1 MFLKKIEI
9 KGFKSFAQKTTI
21 SFESPLTAI
30 VGPNGSGKSNIV
42 DAVRWVLGEQSA
54 KTLRGSR
61 MSDIIFA
68 GSEDKKALNKA
79 SVTLYL
85 NNKDRVLDIDKDEV
99 RIGRKVNN
107 EGESDYLLNGSVC
120 RLKDIKDLILDTGL
134 GNDTYSIIGQGK
146 IDSIINSRPEK
157 LRELFEEAAGISKH
171 KVRKEEAERRLE
183 KTNKNLNRVEDL
195 ISELEKQVKS
205 MKNSAEKAEKYKRIY
220 NELKE
225 IETTYLMNRWN
236 ENREKLSN
244 NKKERTDIEKRIK
257 IKEKEKNR
265 ISNTVQNKREV
276 VENIQNDYEEKRETF
291 HKMKAKI
298 EEINNNLKILDERK
312 RNLKREKNNQKKR
325 IENLNHELDELEN
338 KKYEIKDKIKKIE
351 RNYNKI
357 EKEVES
363 KKELFNK
370 RKNIVENK
378 KEKINKLRNNLLD
391 ENGELRNLDR
401 ENEKLKEKI
410 KSTENK
416 IIEMKEEKRSLTEEL
431 NKLKN
436 KVNKLSNKKDN
447 ILDKLEKKNI
457 LIEKRKKEKEEISE
471 KLDELTEDYNDKKN
485 EISSKNSKLEFLEDM
500 ENNYNGYYQGVKNI
514 LKEKNNFK
522 GIRGVIADLIDTNKK
537 YEKAIETSLGAKLQN
552 IVVSNDKIAKKCIK
566 FLKKNKKGRATFLP
580 LNMVK
585 GNKYYLDEKIRKMTG
600 FLGLASELISY
611 DSDLKNVME
620 NLLGRVIIANNMD
633 NAVEISKEMNSKIK
647 IVTLSGNIVFPGGAM
662 SGGSSSN
669 NKNNLLGRS
678 RKIDKLKKEVNK
690 LKEEIEKISERGIKL
705 KDKYKNIK
713 EKIQDEKNN
722 YHEIELKLNDIKSE
736 ITATQEYQVRLENQ
750 KENLNKKIKSSKKMT
765 QKLKTEKSDIKDKL
779 KLVNEGNYKK
789 QDLIK
794 DEEKELKIEEEKL
807 EDIRNILTDKKVNLA
822 EIKQNKEAIT
832 NEKEDITKRIEKTI
846 NKKSESETRIKEIK
860 NKLEELKNKKNNLEN
875 DNIEFTKKAD
885 KLKNKYKNLEDKLKK
900 ERKALK
906 DYEEKLESIQ
916 QKLSKSKD
924 KSHKLELQITKL
936 NNKLDRI
943 KERLNEEYDI
953 SVKEELDY
961 NLDSKKLKNAKEKI
975 SELKRTLKKLEPV
988 NLGAVEEYEEL
999 KDRLEYL
1006 RDQSEDLRKAKK
1018 SIVEVITDIEETMGE
1033 LFHKTFLEV
1042 KERFENIFQKL
1053 FGGGFAELILVNK
1066 DDLLNTGVEIN
1077 AQPPGKKL
1085 KKLSLLSGGE
1095 RALTAIALV
1104 FAFLQVNPSP
1114 FYILD
1119 EIDAPL
1125 DDANVARFADY
1136 LQEYSN
1142 IAQFVLVTHSKQMM
1156 TEVDTIYGV
1165 TMEESGISKLI
1176 SLRLNEEEILV

>member
-1 MFLKKIEI
+1 MFLKKIQI

-85 NNKDRVLDIDKDEV
+85 NNEERILDIDKDEV
-99 RIGRKVNN
+99 RIGREVNN

-120 RLKDIKDLILDTGL
+120 RLKDIKDLLLDTGL

-171 KVRKEEAERRLE
+171 KVRKDEAEKRLK

-195 ISELEKQVKS
+195 INELEKQVKS
-205 MKNSAEKAEKYKRIY
+205 MKKSAEKAKKYKRIY

-225 IETTYLMNRWN
+225 IETTYLMNRWK
-236 ENREKLSN
+236 EYKEKLDN
-244 NKKERTDIEKRIK
+244 NEKEKTELEKRIAK
-257 IKEKEKNR
+257 KEKKKDKL
-265 ISNTVQNKREV
+265 SNTVQNKREI
-276 VENIQNDYEEKRETF
+276 VEEVQSDYEEKRERF
-291 HKMKAKI
+291 HKIKAKI
-298 EEINNNLKILDERK
+298 EEINNNLKILAERK
-312 RNLKREKNNQKKR
+312 RNLKREKSNQKKR
-325 IENLNHELDELEN
+325 VENLDKEINELKT
-338 KKYEIKDKIKKIE
+338 KKSEIKTRINKIRKE
-351 RNYNKI
+351 YNKI
-357 EKEVES
+357 AKEVEN

-370 RKNIVENK
+370 RKNSVDDK
-378 KEKINKLRNNLLD
+378 KEKINSLRDNLLD

-410 KSTENK
+410 SSRKNNIEEMNNEKNSLKAELNELESEIKELLNK
-416 IIEMKEEKRSLTEEL
+416 KDKYL
-431 NKLKN
+431 NKLENKN
-436 KVNKLSNKKDN
+436 V
-447 ILDKLEKKNI
+447 
-457 LIEKRKKEKEEISE
+457 LIEEIKKEKEKISE
-471 KLDELTEDYNDKKN
+471 ELDQLTENYNDRKN
-485 EISSKNSKLEFLEDM
+485 KISSKNSKLEFLEDM
-500 ENNYNGYYQGVKNI
+500 EKNYNGYYQGVKNI

-522 GIRGVIADLIDTNKK
+522 GIKGVIADLIDTDKK
-537 YEKAIETSLGAKLQN
+537 YEKAIETALGAKLQN
-552 IVVSNDKIAKKCIK
+552 IVVNNDDIAKKCIK

-585 GNKYYLDEKIRKMTG
+585 GNKYHLRDEIRQMPG

-611 DSDLKNVME
+611 KSNLKNIME
-620 NLLGRVIIANNMD
+620 NLLGRIIIADNMD
-633 NAVEISKEMNSKIK
+633 NAVEISKKMNSKIK
-647 IVTLSGNIVFPGGAM
+647 LVTLSGNIVFPGGAM

-678 RKIDKLKKEVNK
+678 RKIKKLKKEVNE
-690 LKEEIEKISERGIKL
+690 LKEKMEKISEKGIKL

-713 EKIQDEKNN
+713 EKIKNEKDN

-736 ITATQEYQVRLENQ
+736 ITAKQEYQVRLENQ
-750 KENLNKKIKSSKKMT
+750 IENLEKKINSSKEMIEE
-765 QKLKTEKSDIKDKL
+765 LKREKSDIEDKL
-779 KLVNEGNYKK
+779 NLINEGNYKK

-794 DEEKELKIEEEKL
+794 DEEKQLKKEEKEL
-807 EDIRNILTDKKVNLA
+807 EKIRNKLTDKKVNLA
-822 EIKQNKEAIT
+822 EIKQNKEAVI
-832 NEKEDITKRIEKTI
+832 NEKEDINNRIEKTF
-846 NKKSESETRIKEIK
+846 NKKSEAQKRIKEIE
-860 NKLEELKNKKNNLEN
+860 NNLEELKNKKNNLEN
-875 DNIEFTKKAD
+875 DNVGFTKKAD
-885 KLKNKYKNLEDKLKK
+885 QLENKYKALEQELKE
-900 ERKALK
+900 ERKSLK
-906 DYEEKLESIQ
+906 AHEEKLEKIQ
-916 QKLSKSKD
+916 QLLAENKD
-924 KSHKLELQITKL
+924 EAHKLELKVTKL

-943 KERLNEEYDI
+943 KERLNEEYNL

-961 NLDSKKLKNAKEKI
+961 NLDSKKLKDAKEKI
-975 SELKRTLKKLEPV
+975 SELKRSLKKLEPV
-988 NLGAVEEYEEL
+988 NLGAVDEYEEL
-999 KDRLEYL
+999 RERLNYL

-1018 SIVEVITDIEETMGE
+1018 SIIEVITDIEETMGE
-1033 LFHKTFLEV
+1033 LFYNTFIKV

-1053 FGGGFAELILVNK
+1053 FGGGFAELTLVDKNN
-1066 DDLLNTGVEIN
+1066 LLNTGVEIN

-1165 TMEESGISKLI
+1165 TMEESGVSKLV